1 MKGKFNAKAVLGWLK
16 KRWMIVLFCV
26 LAVVPPAVAFVF
38 ASGWNK
44 SIREGQTKVATDAK
58 SKLDRAKVTYALPS
72 PSPEFAPEPL
82 STEPNAV
89 LTAFFK
95 EKRDAIVADSTKVV
109 DRALQHQGA
118 RKPLIDDLFP
128 RPKNASDRISR
139 TVEFAK
145 ALVGE
150 PDRGRPGVYQKL
162 LADMNAGGPA
172 DTGMLTSELDDE
184 MKRQVEQIRGA
195 DQTRPL
201 TETEADT
208 VRKDLLQRRIGRYQQ
223 RAGEISVYAGMDSF
237 SRRVP
242 RVVPPQ
248 PPSIAMC
255 FAWQAD
261 YWAIA
266 DVLEAVKKANTPVG
280 ASRPSSVDRS
290 VVKRINSVGF
300 TQPLVPFSER
310 AEGGGM
316 ALAVPLPV
324 NPNDPNA
331 PAAPAPAAPGNDGT
345 TEFIKPNFG
354 YTVTGRVGG
363 GADATNGMY
372 DIKYMRLNVVVSSER
387 LPELI
392 DAISSSNFM
401 TVVDID
407 LSQVDLWTDLNE
419 GYYYGSEHVVQAV
432 LEIELIWL
440 RNWTT
445 QYMPKPIKRLLN
457 VPIPPPPEPTPNP
470 DGTPPPP
477 PGPDPEEEGLVAAP
491 ADGGG
496 GEPMPTSRDD
506 RGRR

>member
-1 MKGKFNAKAVLGWLK
+1 VKAKFDAKAVLGWLK

-38 ASGWNK
+38 SSGWNK
-44 SIREGQTKVATDAK
+44 SIREGQEKVAADAK

-82 STEPNAV
+82 SAEPNAV

-109 DRALQHQGA
+109 DRALRHQGA
-118 RKPLIDDLFP
+118 RKPLLDDLFP
-128 RPKNASDRISR
+128 RPKNASDRIAR

-145 ALVGE
+145 AMVGE

-162 LADMNAGGPA
+162 LAELNAGGPA
-172 DTGMLTSELDDE
+172 DTGMLASELDDE
-184 MKRQVEQIRGA
+184 MKRQVEQIKGA
-195 DQTRPL
+195 NQTRQL
-201 TETEADT
+201 TEAEADT

-223 RAGEISVYAGMDSF
+223 RAGEISVYASMSSF

-242 RVVPPQ
+242 RQVPPQ

-261 YWAIA
+261 YWAIS
-266 DVLEAVKKANTPVG
+266 DVLDAVKKANTPVG

-300 TQPLVPFSER
+300 TSPLVPFAER
-310 AEGGGM
+310 AEGGGP
-316 ALAVPLPV
+316 ALALPSAG

-331 PAAPAPAAPGNDGT
+331 PAPAPATPGNDGT
-345 TEFIKPNFG
+345 GELLKPNFG
-354 YTVTGRVGG
+354 YTVTGRIGG

-372 DIKYMRLNVVVSSER
+372 DITYMNLNVVVSSER

-392 DAISSSNFM
+392 DAIASSNFM
-401 TVVDID
+401 TVVDLD
-407 LSQVDLWTDLNE
+407 LTEVDLWKDLDE
-419 GYYYGSEHVVQAV
+419 GFYYGSDHVVQAK

-445 QYMPKPIKRLLN
+445 QFMPKPIKRLLN

-477 PGPDPEEEGLVAAP
+477 PGPDPEEEGLIAAP
-491 ADGGG
+491 ADGGSG
-496 GEPMPTSRDD
+496 MPIPTSRDERD
-506 RGRR
+506 RR